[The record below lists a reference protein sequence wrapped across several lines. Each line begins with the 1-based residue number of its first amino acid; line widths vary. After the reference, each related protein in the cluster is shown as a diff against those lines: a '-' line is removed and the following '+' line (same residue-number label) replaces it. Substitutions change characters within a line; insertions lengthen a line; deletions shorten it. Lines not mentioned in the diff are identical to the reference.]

1 MELAIGRDD
10 VKAGQALAL
19 PALSPSAAVNS
30 ADSAL
35 RRIVAD
41 CRKQIATHRAAVQ
54 ASDDPSGI
62 HEIRV
67 ALRRLRAAA
76 GLFRGVVHE
85 PREVQFIDAG
95 ARRLAR
101 AFAPARDL
109 QVFLNETAP
118 DAPSDV
124 LRIGGKLVGRRVARA
139 RAVLGDTRF
148 AEFDQRLAR
157 FAEARPQ
164 TGGETLIAF
173 ARRALDRCEA
183 KVRRRGRGL
192 ANLKPADLHRLRI
205 AAKKLRY
212 AVSFLAPAFQSD
224 AAEGYANATIGLQD
238 ALGLMN
244 DRVVSAHVLADIA
257 QAGRSMKGVKRSCDR
272 LTGRLARPSR
282 GQKRGLKRAWKAFKK
297 SEPFWH

>member
-1 MELAIGRDD
+1 MELLLGRGNAE
-10 VKAGQALAL
+10 AGRALAL
-19 PALSPSAAVNS
+19 SAVSPSAAVNS

-41 CRKQIATHRAAVQ
+41 CRKQIATHCTAVQ

-67 ALRRLRAAA
+67 ALRRLRAAV
-76 GLFRGVVHE
+76 GLFRGVADE
-85 PREVQFIDAG
+85 PHEVQFIDAE

-101 AFAPARDL
+101 AFSPARDL

-118 DAPSDV
+118 DAPSDI
-124 LRIGGKLVGRRVARA
+124 LHIGGKLVGRRVARA

-157 FAEARPQ
+157 FAEARPR
-164 TGGETLIAF
+164 TGGETFIAF

-192 ANLKPADLHRLRI
+192 ARLKPADLHRLRI

-212 AVSFLAPAFQSD
+212 AVGFLAPAFQSG
-224 AAEGYANATIGLQD
+224 AAEGYANATIGLQN

-257 QAGRSMKGVKRSCDR
+257 RAGRSLKGLKRSCDR
-272 LTGRLARPSR
+272 LTGRLARPSHR
-282 GQKRGLKRAWKAFKK
+282 QRKELKRAWKAFKK
-297 SEPFWH
+297 SKPFWR